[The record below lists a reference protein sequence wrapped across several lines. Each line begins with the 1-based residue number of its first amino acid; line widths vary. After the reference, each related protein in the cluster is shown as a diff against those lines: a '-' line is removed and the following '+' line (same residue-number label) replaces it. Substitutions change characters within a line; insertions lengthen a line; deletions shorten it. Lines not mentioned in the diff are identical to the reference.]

1 MTHNKEELLTRY
13 EKLPQAVK
21 DAMFAEASA
30 DKIEEL
36 GRKYGLLIDKIGAL
50 ADEVGYFM
58 LGMTHPNDFKGQII
72 RSTGLSE
79 TKANEIIDELNKTIF
94 LPIREHMSALHNVE
108 ESGVEMPDEQQH
120 KPIPQRPVS
129 FAQGGKR
136 PDIVPPMIFP
146 QGATTATEEKQR
158 IEEKIPPAPEFIKT
172 FASQQQDAAQAL
184 PQEKP
189 ITQTP
194 PLAQTSPALA
204 INVPPQPTTQAP
216 PPKPA
221 PQQIPKPNDPYHEQI

>member
-58 LGMTHPNDFKGQII
+58 LGMTHPNDFKGQIV

-79 TKANEIIDELNKTIF
+79 TKANEIIEELNKTIF
-94 LPIREHMSALHNVE
+94 MPIREHMSALHNVE
-108 ESGVEMPDEQQH
+108 ESGVDMPDEQQH
-120 KPIPQRPVS
+120 KPIPPRPVS
-129 FAQGGKR
+129 FAQGAKK

-146 QGATTATEEKQR
+146 QGTAPTTEEKPR

-172 FASQQQDAAQAL
+172 FASQQQPP

-189 ITQTP
+189 TTQTAPLTQTP
-194 PLAQTSPALA
+194 PTPAA
-204 INVPPQPTTQAP
+204 NVLPQQTTQVP
-216 PPKPA
+216 SPKPA
-221 PQQIPKPNDPYHEQI
+221 PQQAFKPNDPYHEQI